1 MLGQPDHSEKL
12 GASERV
18 NQMPMSHLSHFFT
31 KFLDIMHGRYDVP
44 GHSDI
49 GVAVLHKA
57 VDELAKQ
64 MTRYFDSQDVRREA
78 GLPCLNRIFSAYKGI
93 KIPTLAAASIGYV
106 RTKP

>member
-1 MLGQPDHSEKL
+1 MD
-12 GASERV
+12 
-18 NQMPMSHLSHFFT
+18 
-31 KFLDIMHGRYDVP
+31 GRNDVP